1 MSIRTRH
8 IKVGGVLYTSDTGN
22 RSLLADFARDLK
34 ARGWKVGGVVQE
46 VLRTADGIREGVD
59 IVDIHSGEHIPISRP
74 TNESMTSGTC
84 TLDRGALADSTA
96 PLRNAIDRNVDLIV
110 VEKFGEREQE
120 GSGLA
125 DEILEAVAQGIPTL
139 VSVPASA
146 LEDWNAFSGGMS
158 DLLPSTP
165 EALWRWWGA
174 QNMCRELSYG
184 VSDGPVERIVIGLNW
199 TLVQGPDGVG
209 LAQSPRKGTPGC
221 NSLPDS
227 GVLAD
232 KSLRELAELA
242 NSWNPFETA
251 IGIAAINAATNTA
264 AKIDQLKTTNENGLD
279 VFKDVDGPVSIVG
292 RFPYLDDRL
301 PDANIIE
308 RKPKDGEFPEHAFGE
323 LIGNAEAAIITA
335 STLVNHSLANIM
347 AAARN
352 TRVALVGPGVPLDPA
367 LHSHGIE
374 VLSGLLIEDAE
385 GAARAVAEGAGAKAL
400 KKFGREITLRAPE

>member
-8 IKVGGVLYTSDTGN
+8 IKVGGVLYTHDTGN
-22 RSLLADFARDLK
+22 RSLLSDFARELK
-34 ARGWKVGGVVQE
+34 RRGWKVGGVVQE
-46 VLRTADGIREGVD
+46 VLNAPDGTREGVD
-59 IVDIHSGEHIPISRP
+59 IVDIHSGDRIAISRP

-96 PLRNAIDRNVDLIV
+96 PLRDAIARNVDLLV
-110 VEKFGEREQE
+110 VEKFGEREQD

-125 DEILEAVAQGIPTL
+125 DEILEAVAQGIPTP
-139 VSVPASA
+139 VSVPAEA

-165 EALWRWWGA
+165 EALWRWWGP
-174 QNMCRELSYG
+174 QNMLRELAHSVEG
-184 VSDGPVERIVIGLNW
+184 GPVERIVIGLNW
-199 TLVQGPDGVG
+199 TLIQGPNGVG
-209 LAQSPRKGTPGC
+209 LAQSPRKGSPGC

-227 GVLAD
+227 GVLEGKGLKD
-232 KSLRELAELA
+232 LAQLA
-242 NSWNPFETA
+242 TSWNPFETA
-251 IGIAAINAATNTA
+251 IGIAAINAYTNTQE
-264 AKIDQLKTTNENGLD
+264 KIEKLNHSSENGLD
-279 VFKDVDGPVSIVG
+279 VFKGVDGPVSIVG

-323 LIGNAEAAIITA
+323 LIGNAEAAIITS
-335 STLVNHSLANIM
+335 STLIDHSLANIM

-374 VLSGLLIEDAE
+374 ILSGLLIEDAD
-385 GAARAVAEGAGAKAL
+385 GAARAVAEGAGAKTL
-400 KKFGREITLRAPE
+400 KKFGREITLRAPL